1 MFGTRTESKLYVLL
15 GSNCPEPMGKGGLGI
30 KAGDF
35 ALRRVEDNVQ
45 RLAVGLTLHAGQG
58 QIEIKMLL
66 LQVAQLVLKRLLAL
80 LRGEAG
86 VYIDIEAAVIIRDA
100 DALDGAGQGDKA
112 DIVFEHSKLIL
123 TPLMLR

>member
-1 MFGTRTESKLYVLL
+1 
-15 GSNCPEPMGKGGLGI
+15 MGKGGLGI
-30 KAGDF
+30 KTGDF
-35 ALRRVEDNVQ
+35 ALRRMEDNVQ
-45 RLAVGLTLHAGQG
+45 RFAVGLTLLAGQG

-66 LQVAQLVLKRLLAL
+66 LQMAQLMLKRLLAL

-123 TPLMLR
+123 TPLVLR